1 MAKKNGDTPKGTTTK
16 KSQIHDS
23 SASAQRQRFKAALIE
38 FGSVT
43 TIYAREV
50 LGIMSPAPRVQE
62 LRAMGLKIITERVD
76 ATDNLGVRHH
86 GVARYVLVAGGV
98 NGND

>member
-1 MAKKNGDTPKGTTTK
+1 MQKKRGVIEMKITNC
-16 KSQIHDS
+16 
-23 SASAQRQRFKAALIE
+23 SASAQRQQLKAVLNE

-62 LRAMGLKIITERVD
+62 LRAMGLKIITERIV
-76 ATDNLGVRHH
+76 ATDSLGVKHH

-98 NGND
+98 L